1 MEIIV
6 YASEVRDLDE
16 MIDKKLDVSEE
27 FGTGLFDMETNRI
40 SLENYNY
47 GLEPFTYIS
56 IIADMQEQINE
67 MRAIITDDEVQGVL
81 QAQLNEQHDKIN
93 DLNSRLYNL
102 EKSNAKP

>member
-6 YASEVRDLDE
+6 YASEVRNLDE

-102 EKSNAKP
+102 EKNNV

>member
-102 EKSNAKP
+102 EK

>member
-27 FGTGLFDMETNRI
+27 FGTGLFDDNNRI
-40 SLENYNY
+40 NLDNYKY
-47 GLEPFTYIS
+47 ALEPFTYIG
-56 IIADMQEQINE
+56 IIAGMQE
-67 MRAIITDDEVQGVL
+67 
-81 QAQLNEQHDKIN
+81 QLNEQHDKIN

-102 EKSNAKP
+102 EKI